1 MKNFIVLLILT
12 YTLRLSGCGSNGK
25 NDSTNTDI
33 AEVPSV
39 QYAEQI
45 TIDKLPAVSAVESP
59 QRQVDFS
66 ELRHVVGAR
75 QEVFPADLLCTI
87 IQSEYTSRYG
97 QPAYIMQVKERDL
110 GGEFRIGLLNHATI
124 DEIKE
129 DRRRFIECTWVI
141 GRDNEGVASDY
152 LTCWYE
158 QRGNGPVLVEAYK
171 WETGWEF

>member
-33 AEVPSV
+33 AEVP
-39 QYAEQI
+39 EQD
-45 TIDKLPAVSAVESP
+45 TIDKQLAIVTVETT

-75 QEVFPADLLCTI
+75 QEVFPADLLRTI

-97 QPAYIMQVKERDL
+97 QPAYIMQVKEGDF
-110 GGEFRIGLLNHATI
+110 GGEFRIGLLNHATF

-129 DRRRFIECTWVI
+129 DRRRFIECTWII